1 MVMPAPHTVWTA
13 EMVRALPDDGQRYEV
28 LDGALFVSPAPSAIH
43 QRAVFRLASILD
55 EYTNA
60 HGVGETMIS
69 PADIQLSEQ
78 RVLQPDVFVVPTND
92 GGLIRSWREITTL
105 VLSVEVISQAT
116 ERADRVEKRIILQE
130 ERIPE
135 YWIVDVDQRLVERW
149 RPDDAQPAIDR
160 ESLLWQPRAGVPPLE
175 IELVRYF
182 AKVSLRP

>member
-1 MVMPAPHTVWTA
+1 MGMPAHRTVWTA

-28 LDGALFVSPAPSAIH
+28 LDGTLFVSPAPSAIH
-43 QRAVFRLASILD
+43 QRTVFRLACILD

-78 RVLQPDVFVVPTND
+78 RVLQPDVFVVPPND
-92 GGLIRSWREITTL
+92 SGGIRSWTEVTTL
-105 VLSVEVISQAT
+105 VLSVEVIAPAT
-116 ERADRVEKRIILQE
+116 EHADRVEKRIIVQE

-149 RPDDAQPAIDR
+149 RPDDRQPTFER
-160 ESLLWQPRAGVPPLE
+160 TSLIWQPHAGVPPLE
-175 IELVRYF
+175 IDLVWYF